1 MNRGLP
7 KVTHAGLFNS
17 RIFFP
22 ESTITEWRTVNQY
35 ELELYAENSG
45 VTYLNDH
52 HYPIKHGSILLAK
65 PGDKR
70 RTQLPFTAYY
80 IHFRSD
86 NPTVEALAAQ
96 LSGYT
101 YGDFDDAL
109 LEPLKKLWK
118 SYSISSEY
126 QEIKLAQQLLDILLT
141 LNKAIKESQST
152 RFSPEETIYT
162 KATRYMKNHYR
173 EPITITEIAKH
184 CNLSVSQLYRNFM
197 HNSGKP
203 AKVYLTNLRLAEAK
217 RLLIS
222 TNTDISMIAEQCGF
236 TTHAHFSYTF
246 TQAENMSPTEYRKK
260 MGYKL

>member
-1 MNRGLP
+1 MSQGLP
-7 KVTHAGLFNS
+7 QITKSSLFDS

-22 ESTITEWRTVNQY
+22 EVTISEWRTVNKY
-35 ELELYAENSG
+35 ELELFVENSG
-45 VTYLNDH
+45 VVYLNDQ
-52 HYPIKHGSILLAK
+52 HYPIKHGSILFAK
-65 PGDKR
+65 PGDRR

-86 NPTVEALAAQ
+86 NPAIEALATQ
-96 LSGYT
+96 LAGYT
-101 YGDFDDAL
+101 YGDYDEIL
-109 LEPLKKLWK
+109 LEPFKKFWK
-118 SYSISSEY
+118 TYSISSEH

-152 RFSPEETIYT
+152 RFDSEETMYT
-162 KATRYMKNHYR
+162 KATRYMKKHYR
-173 EPITITEIAKH
+173 EAITIAEVAKH
-184 CNLSVSQLYRNFM
+184 CNLSISQLYRNFM
-197 HNSGKP
+197 RNTGKP
-203 AKVYLTNLRLAEAK
+203 AKAYLTKLRLAEAK

-246 TQAENMSPTEYRKK
+246 TQAENMSPSEYRKK